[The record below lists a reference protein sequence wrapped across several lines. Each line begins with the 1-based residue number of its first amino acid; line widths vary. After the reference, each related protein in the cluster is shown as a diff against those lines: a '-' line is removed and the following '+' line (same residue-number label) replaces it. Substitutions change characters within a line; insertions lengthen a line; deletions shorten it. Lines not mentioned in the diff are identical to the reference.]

1 LPVYRELSVIAV
13 GGATPRHAVA
23 AEICVWLRKPKVL
36 AAKSRPAPIS
46 QPRGFRNC
54 RVNGA
59 SVERSI
65 PNSQGIA
72 QAPKTAL
79 VSPPAPPDIIKQR
92 YAMPLPI

>member
-1 LPVYRELSVIAV
+1 LPVYREFSVIAV

-36 AAKSRPAPIS
+36 AAKSRPAPTS

-54 RVNGA
+54 RVNAA

-65 PNSQGIA
+65 QDSQGIA
-72 QAPKTAL
+72 PSTETGPYVAAGTAW
-79 VSPPAPPDIIKQR
+79 
-92 YAMPLPI
+92 YH